1 MPIVPHELE
10 EFDRDLQPP
19 QLTAALENGIL
30 QRGRRALGIVGQFL
44 AGQGLAQSL
53 NVLANLYLVHR
64 LSLEAYAQFGLAIG
78 FQNTFSVLM
87 DLGFASTIIPLVAD
101 RREDKALVGR
111 YVRSA
116 NHLRNRSFLV
126 LAPVA
131 AAAFL
136 AIMHRHHWGVGVQL
150 LLLASVLLS
159 LYSGGTM
166 AYFSAPL
173 FIFRRLKDYYLPQ
186 ALFGVGKVAVY
197 VLLGAAGGLNAA
209 SAAGVS
215 ALYITGIAA
224 YIRRKS
230 QRYFDWPAQE
240 SAQTDREMLQYI
252 LPASPAILFSAFQVQ
267 IALFLVSIFGATKF
281 MAEVAALSRI
291 GQLFML
297 ILSMC
302 SIIVEPY
309 MARLHRERLLRH
321 FIAFIVLAAAAC
333 APLVLI
339 AFRWPGAYIWVIG
352 AKYEGVRPVLGWYV
366 LSLSMNLVAGV
377 MWVMNRA
384 RKWVFWSGSILEVA
398 LLLSVQIGFLAMVG
412 VKTTR
417 EAVFFNFASSFCYLI
432 AHGYVAI
439 FGFVK
444 GPRIQSTNA
453 AARAD

>member
-1 MPIVPHELE
+1 MVPHELE

-19 QLTAALENGIL
+19 ELAAALENGML

-44 AGQGLAQSL
+44 AGQGATQCL
-53 NVLANLYLVHR
+53 NLLANLYLVHR
-64 LSLEAYAQFGLAIG
+64 LSLEAYAQFGLASG
-78 FQNTFSVLM
+78 FQTTFSVLM
-87 DLGFASTIIPLVAD
+87 DLGFASTIVPLVAD

-116 NHLRNRSFLV
+116 NHLRNRSYLV

-131 AAAFL
+131 ALAFL
-136 AIMHRHHWGVGVQL
+136 AIMHRQHRSVTVQL
-150 LLLASVLLS
+150 LLLASVLLG

-166 AYFSAPL
+166 AYFAAPL
-173 FIFRRLKDYYLPQ
+173 FIFRRLKDYYMPQ
-186 ALFGVGKVAVY
+186 ALFAAVRVAVY
-197 VLLGAAGGLNAA
+197 LLLGAAGGLNAA

-215 ALYITGIAA
+215 ALSVTATAA

-230 QRYFDWPAQE
+230 RRYFVWPAQDSE
-240 SAQTDREMLQYI
+240 ATDREMLRYI
-252 LPASPAILFSAFQVQ
+252 LPASPAILFSAFQTQ
-267 IALFLVSIFGATKF
+267 IALLLVSIFGGTIF

-297 ILSMC
+297 MLSMC

-309 MARLHRERLLRH
+309 MARLGRERLAQN
-321 FIAFIVLAAAAC
+321 FMAFFLLAAAAC
-333 APLVLI
+333 APLIVV

-366 LSLSMNLVAGV
+366 LSLSINLIAGV
-377 MWVMNRA
+377 VWVMNRA
-384 RKWVFWSGSILEVA
+384 RKWVFWSGSILEVV
-398 LLLSVQIGFLAMVG
+398 LLLGVQIGFLAMVG

-439 FGFVK
+439 FGFMK
-444 GPRIQSTNA
+444 GPRTQSTDVV
-453 AARAD
+453 ARGD